1 MSTVSPKTAD
11 PAVRMALIE
20 SAARLLAD
28 QGPGALTTRA
38 LAREVGTSTM
48 AVYTYFGSMADL
60 RRAVRHEGF
69 QRLADRLDAVPRHRD
84 PVVHL
89 AALGAAYFANGIA
102 NPHLYRVMFQ
112 EEPVTEDDG
121 SFAYSTFE
129 RLVVAVARCVEQ
141 ERFAANDP
149 TLIATQLWAMT
160 HGVVSLRLASLLTA
174 PAAVECAGELAVN
187 LFVALGERPST
198 ARAATRTAARTLQ

>member
-1 MSTVSPKTAD
+1 MSPKSAD

-69 QRLADRLDAVPRHRD
+69 QRLARRLDDVPGHRD

-89 AALGAAYFANGIA
+89 VALGAAYFANAIA

-112 EEPVTEDDG
+112 DEAGTEADAA
-121 SFAYSTFE
+121 FAYSTFD
-129 RLVVAVARCVEQ
+129 RLVAGVTRCVEQ
-141 ERFAANDP
+141 QRFSAGDP
-149 TLIATQLWAMT
+149 AFLATQLWAMT
-160 HGVVSLRLASLLTA
+160 HGVVSLRLASLLTEA
-174 PAAVECAGELAVN
+174 AAVQCLGDLSVN
-187 LFVALGERPST
+187 LFVALGEQPAA
-198 ARAATRTAARTLQ
+198 ARAAISKAASSLP